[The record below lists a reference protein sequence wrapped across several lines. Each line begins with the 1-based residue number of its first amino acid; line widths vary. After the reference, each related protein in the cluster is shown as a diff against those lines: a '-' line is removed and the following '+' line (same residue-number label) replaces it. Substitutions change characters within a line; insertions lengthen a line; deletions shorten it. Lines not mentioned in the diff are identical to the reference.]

1 MQILF
6 VSGGFTHRS
15 NNLLDST
22 EIFDPS
28 LGSWKAGAA
37 LPSPRRKLQV
47 TTIDNRV
54 LLFGINILVA
64 FYKKNLCKGSKY
76 IHTLQV
82 VGLGIQIVP

>member
-1 MQILF
+1 MQIIL
-6 VSGGFTHRS
+6 VSGGITGS
-15 NNLLDST
+15 SPVDST

-54 LLFGINILVA
+54 LLFGINNLVA

-76 IHTLQV
+76 IRTLQV